1 MMKSPDEN
9 GVLKLVHAKNLYRD
23 WRTVG
28 AVLRA
33 CHILAI
39 IMFLF
44 ALVLFAITD
53 KFTLKTI
60 VLPAEIAGGVYALFV
75 VLMLP
80 AMYLLAWAKGGVD
93 EWEYEVKPWHVKGR
107 KIIRH
112 PGRMK
117 ALRFFAGLALLMS
130 TRPGQA
136 QALRGLLRDSEK
148 KEFDIWLFN
157 DAEVTGDEKTGTIE
171 LESHGQNEEIHVS
184 PEDYAHVLEY
194 ITFKPKRRRKTASK
208 TTKKEGASTRRKKD
222 LPGEE
227 SPEESEVAS

>member
-1 MMKSPDEN
+1 MSPDEN
-9 GVLKLVHAKNLYRD
+9 GVLKFVHAKNLYRD
-23 WRTVG
+23 WSTVV

-33 CHILAI
+33 CHILALV
-39 IMFLF
+39 MFLLT
-44 ALVLFAITD
+44 LVFFAIAE
-53 KFTLKTI
+53 KISLRTI
-60 VLPAEIAGGVYALFV
+60 TLPAKIAGGVYAISV

-80 AMYLLAWAKGGVD
+80 AFYLLAWAKGGVD
-93 EWEYEVKPWHVKGR
+93 EWEYEVKPWYVKGR
-107 KIIRH
+107 KIIHH

-117 ALRFFAGLALLMS
+117 ALRFFAGLGLLMS
-130 TRPGQA
+130 TRPGQT

-171 LESHGQNEEIHVS
+171 LESHGQSEEIHVS

-208 TTKKEGASTRRKKD
+208 TTKKQTASTRRKKD
-222 LPGEE
+222 LPEEE
-227 SPEESEVAS
+227 SPKESEVAS

>member
-1 MMKSPDEN
+1 MSPDEN
-9 GVLKLVHAKNLYRD
+9 GVLKFVHAKNLYRD

-28 AVLRA
+28 AVLMA

-44 ALVLFAITD
+44 ALVLFATTD

-60 VLPAEIAGGVYALFV
+60 VLPAKIAGGVYAISV

-80 AMYLLAWAKGGVD
+80 AFYLLAWAKDGVD
-93 EWEYEVKPWHVKGR
+93 EWEYEVKPWYVKGR
-107 KIIRH
+107 KIIHH

-117 ALRFFAGLALLMS
+117 ALRFFAGLGLLMS

-148 KEFDIWLFN
+148 KEFDILLFN

-208 TTKKEGASTRRKKD
+208 TTKKEVASTRRKKD

>member
-93 EWEYEVKPWHVKGR
+93 EWEYEVKPWYVKGR
-107 KIIRH
+107 KIIHH

-117 ALRFFAGLALLMS
+117 ALRFFAGLGLLMS

-184 PEDYAHVLEY
+184 PEDYAQVLEY

-208 TTKKEGASTRRKKD
+208 TTKKQTASTRRKKD
-222 LPGEE
+222 LPEEE
-227 SPEESEVAS
+227 SPKESEVAS

>member
-1 MMKSPDEN
+1 MSPDEN
-9 GVLKLVHAKNLYRD
+9 GVLKFVHAKNLYRD
-23 WRTVG
+23 WSTVV

-33 CHILAI
+33 CHILALV
-39 IMFLF
+39 MFLLT
-44 ALVLFAITD
+44 LVFFAIAE
-53 KFTLKTI
+53 KISLRTI
-60 VLPAEIAGGVYALFV
+60 TLPAKIAGGVYAISV

-80 AMYLLAWAKGGVD
+80 AFYLLAWAKGGVD

-117 ALRFFAGLALLMS
+117 ALR
-130 TRPGQA
+130 
-136 QALRGLLRDSEK
+136 GLLRDSEK
-148 KEFDIWLFN
+148 KDFDIWLFN

-184 PEDYAHVLEY
+184 PEDYAQVFEY

-208 TTKKEGASTRRKKD
+208 TTKKEKAI
-222 LPGEE
+222 P
-227 SPEESEVAS
+227 

>member
-1 MMKSPDEN
+1 MSPDEN
-9 GVLKLVHAKNLYRD
+9 GVLKFVHAKNLYRD
-23 WRTVG
+23 WSTVV

-33 CHILAI
+33 CHILALV
-39 IMFLF
+39 MFLLT
-44 ALVLFAITD
+44 LVFFAIAE
-53 KFTLKTI
+53 KISLRTI
-60 VLPAEIAGGVYALFV
+60 TLPAKIAGGVYAISV

-80 AMYLLAWAKGGVD
+80 AFYLLAWAKGGVD

-117 ALRFFAGLALLMS
+117 ALRFFAGLGLLMS
-130 TRPGQA
+130 TRPGQT

-184 PEDYAHVLEY
+184 PEDYAQVLEY

-208 TTKKEGASTRRKKD
+208 TTKKQTASTRRKKD

-227 SPEESEVAS
+227 SPKESEVAS